1 MLRKTLKIPKVNHSG
16 GSNEAPNALNNL
28 LGSLQQEAGIRVSVG
43 THMVSL
49 TDSIEQYPILFVH
62 GRRTFQWTAAERQAL
77 RKYVESGGLLFA
89 DSICASSQFAES
101 FRREMRL
108 TFPEQVLRRLPTE
121 HELFTSDFG
130 GFDVRQVTLRSPASQ
145 QDSSPSRINEL
156 KVTPHIEG
164 IQLDGRLAVAF
175 SPYDLSCALE
185 NQVSLECR
193 GYIQKDAARVGSNI
207 VIYALQQ

>member
-16 GSNEAPNALNNL
+16 GANEAPNALNNL

-77 RKYVESGGLLFA
+77 RKYVESGGLIFA

-108 TFPEQVLRRLPTE
+108 TFPEQALRHLPSE
-121 HELFTSDFG
+121 HELFTSDF
-130 GFDVRQVTLRSPASQ
+130 
-145 QDSSPSRINEL
+145 
-156 KVTPHIEG
+156 
-164 IQLDGRLAVAF
+164 
-175 SPYDLSCALE
+175 
-185 NQVSLECR
+185 
-193 GYIQKDAARVGSNI
+193 
-207 VIYALQQ
+207 